1 MKKILIFILIL
12 PLFAACAK
20 LPDFDRTYTY
30 ALPDTD
36 DTTYKKMFSERQ
48 KSHPNQSAFYLLNNG
63 LDAFV
68 ARAIAAQYAEK
79 SLDVQY
85 YIYRKDMVGELITY
99 EVIRA
104 ADRGVRVRLLLDDIN
119 MGEWDQDLL
128 ELNAHPN
135 IEVRLFNPF
144 NRKTGRLGQLL
155 THEHAITRRMHN
167 KSFTAD
173 NQVTILGGRNIGNE
187 YFYANPEISFADLDV
202 MGFGAIAKGVS
213 TSFDRY
219 WNNELSYPIDVLI
232 ENKLSKE
239 EAEAAKKE
247 FYAEMEKYRD
257 SEYDIAL
264 LHSTLYEKLKNHD
277 VKLFWGKADVLYD
290 NPNKILSD
298 LSETKYNLTPQLKPY
313 LESIQKELLIFSP
326 YFIPGKS
333 GVAFLTDLVK
343 NGTRVAILTNS
354 LASNDVGIV
363 HSGYAK
369 YRKALLAGGVELYEL
384 NKKLMANEKK
394 KMEKHGSGS
403 SKASLHAKAFVF
415 DRKNVFIGSLNLD
428 PRSVVH
434 NTEIGVIIKSEEM
447 AKHMAENFDFG
458 MSKYAFKL
466 ELKDN
471 EIFWHGIVNGKEKT
485 FDVDPYTGFWK
496 RFGVKLMGFLPLEDQ
511 L

>member
-1 MKKILIFILIL
+1 MKNIFIFILIL
-12 PLFAACAK
+12 PLFAGCTK

-30 ALPDTD
+30 ALSDMD
-36 DTTYKKMFSERQ
+36 DTTYNKMFSKRQ
-48 KSHPNQSAFYLLNNG
+48 KSHPNQSGFYLLNDG

-68 ARAIAAQYAEK
+68 ARAIVAQYAEK

-85 YIYRKDMVGELITY
+85 YIYRKDMVGELISY
-99 EVIRA
+99 EIIRA

-119 MGEWDQDLL
+119 MGEWDRDLL

-173 NQVTILGGRNIGNE
+173 NQVAILGGRNIGNE

-202 MGFGAIAKGVS
+202 LGIGPIAKEVS
-213 TSFDRY
+213 ASFDQY
-219 WNNELSYPIDVLI
+219 WNNELSYPIDVLT
-232 ENKLSKE
+232 EKKLSPE
-239 EAEAAKKE
+239 EAESAKKT
-247 FYAEMEKYRD
+247 FYADMEKYRD

-264 LHSTLYEKLKNHD
+264 MNSALYEKLKSNN
-277 VKLFWGKADVLYD
+277 VKLFWGEADVLYD
-290 NPNKILSD
+290 NPDKILSD

-313 LESIQKELLIFSP
+313 LDGIQEELLIFSP
-326 YFIPGKS
+326 YFVPGES

-343 NGTRVAILTNS
+343 KGTRVAILTNS
-354 LASNDVGIV
+354 LASNDVGVV

-369 YRKALLAGGVELYEL
+369 YRKALLEGGVELYEL

-394 KMEKHGSGS
+394 EMKKHGTGS

-447 AKHMAENFDFG
+447 AKHMAKNFDLG
-458 MSKYAFKL
+458 MGKYAFTL
-466 ELKDN
+466 ELKDGD
-471 EIFWHGIVNGKEKT
+471 IYWHGIVNGEEKT
-485 FDVDPYTGFWK
+485 FDVDPYTSFWK
-496 RFGVKLMGFLPLEDQ
+496 RFGVKLMGFLPIEDQ